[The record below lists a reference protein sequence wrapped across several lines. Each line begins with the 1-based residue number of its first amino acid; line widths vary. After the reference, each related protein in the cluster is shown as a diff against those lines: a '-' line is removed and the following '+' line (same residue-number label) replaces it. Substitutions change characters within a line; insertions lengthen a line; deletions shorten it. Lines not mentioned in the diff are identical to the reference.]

1 MMERGHNRYSCGGSS
16 VPFLDLENG
25 YRMGSVWENSSTN
38 LFRKCALCMLCF
50 KKKGNSKKNFIHDII
65 SHFSPSLVPQ
75 PCLRS
80 RLPQSLSRN
89 WAPRRKLMLPG
100 PLHGCGH
107 LSSCRSRFT
116 CNNLPREVFPWSTKQ
131 AIVILPLILY
141 SIGLFYFFR
150 STSNETNPLWFTH
163 YICF

>member
-116 CNNLPREVFPWSTKQ
+116 CNNLPREVFPWSHQ
-131 AIVILPLILY
+131 AGHSHFTPYPIFYWPV
-141 SIGLFYFFR
+141 LFLSQHF
-150 STSNETNPLWFTH
+150 
-163 YICF
+163 